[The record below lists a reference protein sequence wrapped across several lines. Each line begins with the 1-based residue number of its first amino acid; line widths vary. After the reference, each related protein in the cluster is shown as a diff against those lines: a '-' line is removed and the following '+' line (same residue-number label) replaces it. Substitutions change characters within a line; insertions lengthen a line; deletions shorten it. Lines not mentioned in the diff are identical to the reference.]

1 MGRHDAQEHARA
13 TVATVPSSEPHD
25 VVMAE
30 RAGRLEV
37 IAGPM
42 FAGKTEE
49 LLRRVRRAV
58 IAGRRVE
65 VFTHELDTRGQGRIA
80 SHAGLDFPSR
90 AVASASAI
98 PDEASDDVD
107 LVAIDEAHFFGADLV
122 PAADELARRGIV
134 VVIAGLDVTFAGQ
147 PFEPLPSLM
156 AVAESVDK
164 LTAICTVCGADAI
177 FHARVERGPAGA
189 TDLVA
194 EHIGGAEKYQAR
206 CRRHFG

>member
-1 MGRHDAQEHARA
+1 VE
-13 TVATVPSSEPHD
+13 
-25 VVMAE
+25 E
-30 RAGRLEV
+30 RTGRLEV

-65 VFTHELDTRGQGRIA
+65 VFTHELDSRGKGRIA

-90 AVASASAI
+90 AVSSASAVAR
-98 PDEASDDVD
+98 EADAAVD
-107 LVAIDEAHFFGADLV
+107 LVAIDEAHFFGTELV
-122 PAADELARRGIV
+122 PVAEDLARRGIV

-164 LTAICTVCGADAI
+164 LTAICTVCGADAV
-177 FHARVERGPAGA
+177 FHQRVGGA
-189 TDLVA
+189 VADDTDLVA
-194 EHIGGAEKYQAR
+194 EHVGGSEKYQAR
-206 CRRHFG
+206 CRRHFAPTD

>member
-1 MGRHDAQEHARA
+1 VAGR
-13 TVATVPSSEPHD
+13 T
-25 VVMAE
+25 
-30 RAGRLEV
+30 GRLEV

-90 AVASASAI
+90 AVPSASAI
-98 PDEASDDVD
+98 ARETNEDAD
-107 LVAIDEAHFFGADLV
+107 LVAIDEAHFFGNHLV
-122 PAADELARRGIV
+122 PIADELAARGIV
-134 VVIAGLDVTFAGQ
+134 VVIAGLDVTFAGR

-156 AVAESVDK
+156 ALAESVDK
-164 LTAICTVCGADAI
+164 LTAICAVCGADAV
-177 FHARVERGPAGA
+177 FHQRVGAAIAGE

-194 EHIGGAEKYQAR
+194 EHVGGSEKYQAR
-206 CRRHFG
+206 CRRHFAPSD

>member
-1 MGRHDAQEHARA
+1 MN
-13 TVATVPSSEPHD
+13 
-25 VVMAE
+25 E

-58 IAGRRVE
+58 IAGRRVA
-65 VFTHELDTRGQGRIA
+65 VFTHVLDVRGHGRVA

-90 AVASASAI
+90 AVEAASAI
-98 PDEASDDVD
+98 GDDVGLDVD
-107 LVAIDEAHFFGADLV
+107 LVAIDEAHFFGPELV
-122 PAADELARRGIV
+122 PAVNELAARGLV
-134 VVIAGLDVTFAGQ
+134 VVVAGLDVTFGGD

-156 AVAESVDK
+156 VLAESVDK

-177 FHARVERGPAGA
+177 FHQRVGGA
-189 TDLVA
+189 VATETDLVA
-194 EHIGGAEKYQAR
+194 EHVGGTEKYQAR
-206 CRRHFG
+206 CRRHFAPSTD